1 MTTQSA
7 PLWRRQSERGSLALM
22 WVLTRIALLFGRG
35 AARALL
41 PVICVYFIVFSGAAR
56 RASREY
62 LARVLQRP
70 ARFGDVYRHYLCFAT
85 TILDRVFWLSGR
97 LDDYALELHGIDV
110 VESAMRAGDGCL
122 LIGAHF
128 GSFELTR
135 VLAREVPDMPID
147 VLMHPHNARKV
158 GAAIRAVA
166 KAADRNVIALGER
179 DTMLRVRDALRAG
192 HGVGLLADRSMHA
205 TDLCSCDFLGAAA
218 AFARGPFKLS
228 AALPVPVIL
237 FHSVWLGARRYR
249 VEFVPMALER
259 NAAGRVDV
267 DASVRSYARWLESAC
282 RGAPY
287 NWFNFYDFWADA
299 DASP

>member
-1 MTTQSA
+1 MTADSA

-41 PVICVYFIVFSGAAR
+41 PVICVYFIVFSGPAR
-56 RASREY
+56 RASRRY
-62 LARVLQRP
+62 LSRVLARR
-70 ARFGDVYRHYLCFAT
+70 ARFADIYRHYLCFAT

-97 LDDYALELHGIDV
+97 LDDYALELEGIDC
-110 VESAMRAGDGCL
+110 VESAMRAGNGCL
-122 LIGAHF
+122 LFGAHF

-135 VLAREVPDMPID
+135 VLARAVPDMPID

-158 GAAIRAVA
+158 GAAIRAVDD
-166 KAADRNVIALGER
+166 AADRNVIALGER

-205 TDLCSCDFLGAAA
+205 TDLCALEFLGERAT
-218 AFARGPFKLS
+218 FARGPFKLA

-237 FHSVWLGARRYR
+237 FYSVWLGGRRYR
-249 VEFVPMALER
+249 VHFAPMAIDREH
-259 NAAGRVDV
+259 GRVDI
-267 DASVRSYARWLESAC
+267 DAAVVAYARWLERAC
-282 RGAPY
+282 RAAPY
-287 NWFNFYDFWADA
+287 NWFNFYDFWATA
-299 DASP
+299 DV

>member
-1 MTTQSA
+1 
-7 PLWRRQSERGSLALM
+7 M
-22 WVLTRIALLFGRG
+22 WVLTRIALLFGRS

-41 PVICVYFIVFSGAAR
+41 PLICVYFIVFSGPAR
-56 RASREY
+56 RASRDY
-62 LARVLQRP
+62 LGRVLRQP
-70 ARFGDVYRHYLCFAT
+70 ARFRDVYRHYLCFAT

-97 LDDYALELHGIDV
+97 LDDYALELHGIEH
-110 VESAMRAGDGCL
+110 VESAMRTGGGCL
-122 LIGAHF
+122 LFGAHF

-166 KAADRNVIALGER
+166 DTADRNVIVLGER

-192 HGVGLLADRSMHA
+192 HGVGLLADRSMQA
-205 TDLCSCDFLGAAA
+205 ADLCTCEFLGAPA

-228 AALPVPVIL
+228 AALPVPVVL

-249 VEFVPMALER
+249 VEFVPMAIER
-259 NAAGRVDV
+259 DATGRVDV
-267 DASVRSYARWLESAC
+267 DASVHAYARWLETAC
-282 RGAPY
+282 TRAPY
-287 NWFNFYDFWADA
+287 NWFNFYDFWAEHDA
-299 DASP
+299 GP